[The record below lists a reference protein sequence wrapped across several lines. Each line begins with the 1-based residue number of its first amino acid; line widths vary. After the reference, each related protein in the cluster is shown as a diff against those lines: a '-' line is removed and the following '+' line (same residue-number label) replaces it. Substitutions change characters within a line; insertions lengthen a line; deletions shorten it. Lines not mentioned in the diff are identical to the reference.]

1 MAMKDKLTKSLLLKN
16 LAVLT
21 VICVLVLTMSACGN
35 RMSGEYVP
43 ENPED
48 ENVIFTSMDFDGKTV
63 HLEFGGSNI
72 GLEYSIKDNTFEIK
86 GNMTLTLDGKEIPTS
101 YSFSKIDDESFK
113 LGDIVYVLD
122 K

>member
-1 MAMKDKLTKSLLLKN
+1 MKNKITKSLITKT

-21 VICVLVLTMSACGN
+21 VVCVLVLTMSACGN
-35 RMSGEYVP
+35 RMSGKYVP
-43 ENPED
+43 ENPDD
-48 ENVIFTSMDFDGKTV
+48 EKVIFTSMDFDGKTV

-72 GLEYSIKDNTFEIK
+72 GLEYTIKDDTFEIK
-86 GNMTLTLDGKEIPTS
+86 GNMTLTLDGEEIPTS

-113 LGDIVYVLD
+113 LDDVVYVIE